1 VLAAGA
7 AEHLQR
13 ALLHVLHHLLLA
25 AQLAGESRQNLLA
38 IYSDM
43 HKDAYGC
50 RPSGSSSMNAFT
62 YMSTEELI
70 SDIEYFGKLIDA
82 DRVMA
87 LLGLW
92 ASSVTLG
99 VLPLVEA
106 ANVLLF
112 STSSS
117 DDIPAANKRGLLFN
131 FQPLNAAW
139 AVAIARLAVRR
150 NYREIALA
158 GPNNDFATTL
168 VASFRRS
175 FEEAGGRVVN
185 EPFFYNTTQPSF
197 RAEVDRL
204 LRGNPP
210 AVFIPG
216 YVADFTAV
224 YRDIYRAGYRG
235 RVFTIPFAVGP
246 QFKTAVGAAA
256 DGIMH
261 GFPVPPV
268 GSPAYDAFLRFMGR
282 TPNGE
287 VQLPFGSAGY
297 DQINLLLLAIAAANS
312 TDVDAVKAMIPRV
325 ANGPGERVTTVAE
338 GLAALRA
345 GKTLNYDGASSS
357 VEFKPDGSL
366 YQPA

>member
-1 VLAAGA
+1 
-7 AEHLQR
+7 
-13 ALLHVLHHLLLA
+13 
-25 AQLAGESRQNLLA
+25 
-38 IYSDM
+38 
-43 HKDAYGC
+43 
-50 RPSGSSSMNAFT
+50 
-62 YMSTEELI
+62 
-70 SDIEYFGKLIDA
+70 
-82 DRVMA
+82 
-87 LLGLW
+87 
-92 ASSVTLG
+92 
-99 VLPLVEA
+99 
-106 ANVLLF
+106 
-112 STSSS
+112 
-117 DDIPAANKRGLLFN
+117 
-131 FQPLNAAW
+131 
-139 AVAIARLAVRR
+139 
-150 NYREIALA
+150 
-158 GPNNDFATTL
+158 
-168 VASFRRS
+168 
-175 FEEAGGRVVN
+175 
-185 EPFFYNTTQPSF
+185 
-197 RAEVDRL
+197 
-204 LRGNPP
+204 
-210 AVFIPG
+210 
-216 YVADFTAV
+216 VADFTAV

-235 RVFTIPFAVGP
+235 RVFTISFAVGP

-366 YQPA
+366 LARDFELYEIRDGRDVSVERITSAS